1 MLWLKL
7 FLYLFFFS
15 VNPYDFLEKLSTM
28 TQEQAHAQT
37 DQLIA
42 PYPNTYTFTKALGE
56 HILLAEKGDV
66 PLAIV
71 RPSIVGCAY
80 QYPLPGWV
88 DSMIAASGLFLMLG
102 VGALHSMHG
111 SASLI
116 SDIIPV
122 DTISTILLAAAW
134 RTAVQYGT
142 LNPTT
147 SPRKPSL
154 PIYHGT
160 TSTKNPVMWGTSLHI
175 LEGYFRRHP
184 PKRSVGTSW
193 ACYIPNR
200 FQHRIFHHTFHTLPA
215 AISDAV
221 SFAKGGKGKMV
232 KKSGRLLKAV
242 KTLAYFTCHQ
252 WFYST
257 ENVDA
262 LIDTMNEEDMRLF
275 PVDVR
280 KIDWEV
286 YFLTYAQGLRRYML
300 KETDELEDDDNPRI
314 RAKL

>member
-1 MLWLKL
+1 
-7 FLYLFFFS
+7 
-15 VNPYDFLEKLSTM
+15 M
-28 TQEQAHAQT
+28 TSEQAHAQT
-37 DQLIA
+37 EQLIA

-56 HILLAEKGDV
+56 HLLLAEKGDV

-111 SASLI
+111 NETNV
-116 SDIIPV
+116 SDLIPV
-122 DTISTILLAAAW
+122 DTISTIMLAAAW
-134 RTAVQYGT
+134 RSAVQYGKVGANGQPPVGVT
-142 LNPTT
+142 GP
-147 SPRKPSL
+147 PRKPSL

-160 TSTKNPVMWGTSLHI
+160 TSTKNPTMWGVSLRI
-175 LEGYFRRHP
+175 LSGYFRRHP
-184 PKRSVGTSW
+184 PKRSIGTSW
-193 ACYIPNR
+193 ATYIPNKA
-200 FQHRIFHHTFHTLPA
+200 QHRVFHHAIHTLPA

-221 SFAKGGKGKMV
+221 TYAKGGKPSLVRKSKKML
-232 KKSGRLLKAV
+232 GAV
-242 KTLAYFTCHQ
+242 KTLSYFTTHQ

-262 LIDTMNEEDMRLF
+262 LIDSMNEEDIRLF

-280 KIDWEV
+280 KIDWEL

-300 KETDELEDDDNPRI
+300 KEVDDLESEDNPNI

>member
-1 MLWLKL
+1 
-7 FLYLFFFS
+7 
-15 VNPYDFLEKLSTM
+15 M
-28 TQEQAHAQT
+28 TTEQAHAQT
-37 DQLIA
+37 EQLIA

-111 SASLI
+111 NETYV
-116 SDIIPV
+116 SDLIPV
-122 DTISTILLAAAW
+122 DTISTILIASAW
-134 RTAVQYGT
+134 RTAVQYGKVG
-142 LNPTT
+142 PTANQ
-147 SPRKPSL
+147 PGQLARKPSL

-160 TSTKNPVMWGTSLHI
+160 TSTKNPTMWGFSLRI
-175 LEGYFRRHP
+175 LSGYFRRHP

-193 ACYIPNR
+193 ALYFPNR
-200 FQHRIFHHTFHTLPA
+200 WHHRVFHHAAHTLPA
-215 AISDAV
+215 ALADTITY
-221 SFAKGGKGKMV
+221 AKGGKPTMV
-232 KKSGRLLKAV
+232 KKSKRMLRAV
-242 KTLAYFTCHQ
+242 KTLSYFTSHQ

-262 LIDTMNEEDMRLF
+262 LIDSMNEEDLRLF

-280 KIDWEV
+280 KIDWEL

-300 KETDELEDDDNPRI
+300 KETDELDSDDNPNI

>member
-1 MLWLKL
+1 
-7 FLYLFFFS
+7 
-15 VNPYDFLEKLSTM
+15 M
-28 TQEQAHAQT
+28 TTEQAHAQT
-37 DQLIA
+37 EQLIA

-56 HILLAEKGDV
+56 HLLLAEKGDV

-88 DSMIAASGLFLMLG
+88 DSMIAASGLFLLLG

-111 SASLI
+111 TETNV
-116 SDIIPV
+116 SDLIPV
-122 DTISTILLAAAW
+122 DTISTILIASAW
-134 RTAVQYGT
+134 RTAVQYGKAG
-142 LNPTT
+142 PQAQGQ
-147 SPRKPSL
+147 SARKPSL

-160 TSTKNPVMWGTSLHI
+160 TSTKNPTMWGFSLRI
-175 LEGYFRRHP
+175 LSGYFRRHP
-184 PKRSVGTSW
+184 PKRSIGTSW
-193 ACYIPNR
+193 ALYIPNR
-200 FQHRIFHHTFHTLPA
+200 IQHRIFHHAAHTVPA
-215 AISDAV
+215 AIADAMTY
-221 SFAKGGKGKMV
+221 AKGGKPSMV
-232 KKSGRLLKAV
+232 KKSKKMLKAV
-242 KTLAYFTCHQ
+242 KTLSYFTTHQ

-262 LIDTMNEEDMRLF
+262 LIDSMNEEDLRLF

-280 KIDWEV
+280 KIDWEL

-300 KETDELEDDDNPRI
+300 KETDELDSDDNPNI

>member
-1 MLWLKL
+1 
-7 FLYLFFFS
+7 
-15 VNPYDFLEKLSTM
+15 M
-28 TQEQAHAQT
+28 TTEQAHAQT
-37 DQLIA
+37 EQLIA

-56 HILLAEKGDV
+56 HLLLAEKGDV

-88 DSMIAASGLFLMLG
+88 DSMIAASGLFLLLG

-111 SASLI
+111 NENYV
-116 SDIIPV
+116 SDLIPV
-122 DTISTILLAAAW
+122 DTISTILIAAAW
-134 RTAVQYGT
+134 RSAVQYGKVGPNGQPLT
-142 LNPTT
+142 GITGA
-147 SPRKPSL
+147 PRKPSL

-160 TSTKNPVMWGTSLHI
+160 TSTKNPTMWGVSLRI
-175 LEGYFRRHP
+175 LSGYFRRHP

-193 ACYIPNR
+193 ATYIPSKA
-200 FQHRIFHHTFHTLPA
+200 QHRVFHHAVHTLPA
-215 AISDAV
+215 AVSDAITY
-221 SFAKGGKGKMV
+221 AKGGKPTLV
-232 KKSGRLLKAV
+232 RKSKRMMKAV
-242 KTLAYFTCHQ
+242 KTLSYFTSHQ

-262 LIDTMNEEDMRLF
+262 LIDSMSEEDLRLF

-280 KIDWEV
+280 KIDWEL

-300 KETDELEDDDNPRI
+300 KETDELDSDDNPNI

>member
-1 MLWLKL
+1 
-7 FLYLFFFS
+7 
-15 VNPYDFLEKLSTM
+15 M

-37 DQLIA
+37 EQLIA
-42 PYPNTYTFTKALGE
+42 PYPNTYTFTKAIGE

-111 SASLI
+111 NSSNV

-122 DTISTILLAAAW
+122 DTISTLLLSAAW

-142 LNPTT
+142 LNP
-147 SPRKPSL
+147 SQAARRPSL

-160 TSTKNPVMWGTSLHI
+160 TSTKNPTLWSTSLRI

-184 PKRSVGTSW
+184 PKRSVGMPW
-193 ACYIPNR
+193 AVYVPNKV
-200 FQHRIFHHTFHTLPA
+200 QHRVFHHAVHTVPA
-215 AISDAV
+215 AVSDAITY
-221 SFAKGGKGKMV
+221 AKGGKPTLV
-232 KKSGRLLKAV
+232 KKSGRLLRAV

-262 LIDTMNEEDMRLF
+262 LIDAMNEEDIRLF
-275 PVDVR
+275 PIDVR
-280 KIDWEV
+280 KIDWEL

-300 KETDELEDDDNPRI
+300 KEVDELDVDNPQI